1 VTVVEIPE
9 GDTDSNFH
17 IWTTTLARLMAEMT
31 PTAEE
36 AGEEVE
42 GIMVLPAPATLLTLL
57 EPLVSILVVDFAG
70 FRDGES
76 FVGFGDFDE
85 FLFGR
90 FIAPGF
96 LSMGLWGQLGKRGR
110 TGSYL
115 GGISCLVF
123 CMRV

>member
-1 VTVVEIPE
+1 
-9 GDTDSNFH
+9 
-17 IWTTTLARLMAEMT
+17 MAEVT

-36 AGEEVE
+36 AGEEVK

-96 LSMGLWGQLGKRGR
+96 LSMGLWGAIGEK
-110 TGSYL
+110 GSYGFL
-115 GGISCLVF
+115 SGWYFLLSVLYARLISRSPADLSIPKS
-123 CMRV
+123 